1 MQAIKP
7 AFCHMVNPCS
17 DANQAIIRTWMRLLL
32 QRPNVGLTRIER
44 G

>member
-7 AFCHMVNPCS
+7 AYCHMVNPCF
-17 DANQAIIRTWMRLLL
+17 DANQAIIRI
-32 QRPNVGLTRIER
+32 PDGVVDYSFRIY

>member
-17 DANQAIIRTWMRLLL
+17 NANQAIIPTPDEVVATVSECMANANRAW
-32 QRPNVGLTRIER
+32 
-44 G
+44 